1 MAIKKFLLFVTP
13 AETDRK
19 TFVASFD
26 SREDAVDTA
35 RRLKG
40 DTRMKWQVIDTSTA
54 ACVAEQPL
62 ETMH

>member
-13 AETDRK
+13 PETERK

-26 SREDAVDTA
+26 SRDDAVETA
-35 RRLKG
+35 KKLKG
-40 DTRMKWQVIDTSTA
+40 ETRMRWQVIDTATA
-54 ACVAEQPL
+54 ACVAEQSS

>member
-13 AETDRK
+13 TETDRK

-26 SREDAVDTA
+26 SSDDAVETA
-35 RRLKG
+35 KKLKG
-40 DTRMKWQVIDTSTA
+40 ETRMRWQVIDTATA
-54 ACVAEQPL
+54 RCVAEQAS